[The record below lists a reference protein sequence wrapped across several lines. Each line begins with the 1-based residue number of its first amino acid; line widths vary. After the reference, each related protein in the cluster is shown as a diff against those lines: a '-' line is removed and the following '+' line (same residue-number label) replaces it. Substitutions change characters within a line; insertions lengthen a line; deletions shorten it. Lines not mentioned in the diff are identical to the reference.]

1 MSERNHSPEDPQVES
16 PVETSLP
23 LQVRKSSWVS
33 YVAGTVVLLVVAG
46 VCLQFFNANTAVSQT
61 DATATATPGK
71 ATLAGAPGK
80 VLARVN
86 NQSITYDVVA
96 RACVAKHGEEV
107 LENLINRLII
117 QQECDR
123 QGITITRGEVEQEVA
138 ETAKKFNL
146 PLDAWYQMLA
156 SERGLTKEQYHE
168 DVIWPMIA
176 LKKLAG
182 QKVQVTEKDMQE
194 GFERDYGP
202 RMKGR
207 MILIEGNIRQANQ
220 VWEKCVAAPDDF
232 DRLAR
237 EHSSDPNSRAL
248 GGVIPPI
255 RKHGGNKT
263 IEDAAFKLRAGE
275 ISGLVQI
282 GENSYVIIKNEGL
295 TEPVV
300 EDIRVVWNDLL
311 EQLTEE
317 KTQKT
322 VAKIFEKL
330 KTDAQVDN
338 MLTRTSTHGQNQ
350 IKQTSAF
357 SGPNGQSPTLPA
369 SR

>member
-1 MSERNHSPEDPQVES
+1 MSEMNHSPETTTSDSVVES
-16 PVETSLP
+16 TLPPTTNRTSWL
-23 LQVRKSSWVS
+23 S
-33 YVAGTVVLLVVAG
+33 YLAGTVVLVAIAG
-46 VCLQFFNANTAVSQT
+46 VCFQFFNANTAVSQT
-61 DATATATPGK
+61 EGTAASGK
-71 ATLAGAPGK
+71 ATLNASSGK
-80 VLARVN
+80 VLAKVN

-96 RACVAKHGEEV
+96 RECVEKHGEEV
-107 LENLINRLII
+107 LENMINRLII

-123 QGITITRGEVEQEVA
+123 LGVTITRGEVEQEVV

-146 PLDAWYQMLA
+146 PLDSWYQMLA
-156 SERGLTKEQYHE
+156 SERGLTKEQYHD

-182 QKVQVTEKDMQE
+182 KSVQVTEKEMQE
-194 GFERDYGP
+194 GFARDYGP

-255 RKHGGNKT
+255 RRNAGNKT
-263 IEDAAFKLRAGE
+263 IEDAAFKLRPGE

-282 GENSYVIIKNEGL
+282 GENSYVIIKCEGM

-317 KTQKT
+317 KTQRT
-322 VAKIFEKL
+322 VAQVFERIK
-330 KTDAQVDN
+330 KDARVDN
-338 MLTRTSTHGQNQ
+338 FLTRTSTNGRRGVQ
-350 IKQTSAF
+350 QTSGTKTAT
-357 SGPNGQSPTLPA
+357 GQSPTLQGIT
-369 SR
+369 R